1 MTFNYLLLT
10 AILFTSFPH
19 TAFVNMTADDTG
31 GGMHPSTNSLKSQ
44 TKLSNPTPTV
54 TAQPLSNENDM
65 TIMNGSQKHH

>member
-44 TKLSNPTPTV
+44 TKLRIPTPTAI
-54 TAQPLSNENDM
+54 AQPLSIENDI
-65 TIMNGSQKHH
+65 TVL

>member
-44 TKLSNPTPTV
+44 TNLSNPTPTAI
-54 TAQPLSNENDM
+54 AQPLSIENDI
-65 TIMNGSQKHH
+65 TVL